1 MSKNNIY
8 LWTGN
13 GAGKSTSAFGTA
25 LRCVGQGF
33 KVIIIQFMK
42 GRKDIGEFKVRNKLG
57 KNYQIYQFGRQS
69 LIKPI
74 TKWTD
79 KDKKLAELGLEF
91 ARQVLNKKPRLLVL
105 DEINLAC
112 AVGLLDVDE
121 VLDFLSRVPASTKVY
136 MTGRKAPRKLI
147 EKADFVNTIN
157 EVKHPKKW
165 NAVRG
170 IEF

>member
-1 MSKNNIY
+1 MKNNIY

-33 KVIIIQFMK
+33 KAVIIQFMK
-42 GRKDIGEFKVRNKLG
+42 GRKDIGEFKVKNKLG
-57 KNYQIYQFGRQS
+57 KNYQIYQFGRKE

-74 TKWTD
+74 SNLTE
-79 KDKKLAELGLEF
+79 KDKLLARKGFEF
-91 ARQVLNKKPRLLVL
+91 AKYIVKKEKPRLLVL

-112 AVGLLDVDE
+112 AIGLLDAQE
-121 VLDFLSRVPASTKVY
+121 VVCFLDDVPASTKVY
-136 MTGRKAPRKLI
+136 LTGRNAPRKLI
-147 EKADFVNTIN
+147 QRADFVNVIN
-157 EVKHPKKW
+157 QVKMPKKW
-165 NAVRG
+165 NATKG